1 MMILMSRTEFGVVI
15 GVMLLLIALVLPALQ
30 HSREEA
36 RQATSK
42 HNLKLI
48 GLALYCYEDYFTA
61 LPYGGTIRE
70 EGVAMHGWMMSLL
83 RFQGDNTFS
92 NWIDYNKPW
101 DRPENFRV
109 SELRIPDYLVPGVD
123 ADYTTTGFGL
133 THYLGNPNLLHRNRR
148 VTFDQLNQG
157 TSYNWLAGEVVDHYQ
172 PWSYP
177 FNWRPLGSKLC
188 DGPHSF
194 GRPVWGGGHLL
205 RADGSVTFFSDQTAP
220 EILKAFDKAPPIATR
235 EQTAV
240 PDRTFQFGDFD
251 WGGFDLPLD
260 PQGDNRYIV
269 EVFWDSSQRPLQINL
284 YITKYFTPEERAA
297 HPRSSYR
304 PLRFLAHIGPQ
315 TDIAAALKATTLA
328 DETTP
333 AQFQANV
340 KLLQKIQQELPAEH
354 EGSEL

>member
-1 MMILMSRTEFGVVI
+1 MILMSRTEFGVVI
-15 GVMLLLIALVLPALQ
+15 GVMLLLIALLLPAVQ

-70 EGVAMHGWMMSLL
+70 KGVAMHGWMMPLL
-83 RFQGDNTFS
+83 RFQGDNPFS

-101 DRPENFRV
+101 DRPENFQV

-148 VTFDQLNQG
+148 VAFDQLERG
-157 TSYNWLAGEVVDHYQ
+157 TSYQWIAGEVAGNFQ

-177 FNWRPLGSKLC
+177 FNWRPLGTKLC

-194 GRPVWGGGHLL
+194 GHPAWDGGHLL

-220 EILKAFDKAPPIATR
+220 EILKAFAEAPPVATR

-240 PDRTFQFGDFD
+240 PDRTFDYGDFH
-251 WGGFDLPLD
+251 WERVDLQSD
-260 PQGDNRYIV
+260 PIAENIYVALVLRHYWETSLLINVYTAANR
-269 EVFWDSSQRPLQINL
+269 S
-284 YITKYFTPEERAA
+284 PEERRNSKSQGDRL
-297 HPRSSYR
+297 H
-304 PLRFLAHIGPQ
+304 FLLQIDAS
-315 TDIAAALKATTLA
+315 TDIAAALKATTLK
-328 DETTP
+328 DESSP
-333 AQFQANV
+333 QQFQANV
-340 KLLQKIQQELPAEH
+340 KLLRALQQELPTDR
-354 EGSEL
+354 EGSEP